1 MKIRQSEKTIYLCDC
16 NSMNWKRQNYE
27 DNKKIRGFQEIG
39 CSKGMNRC
47 SVEDFRAV
55 KIHCM
60 TL

>member
-47 SVEDFRAV
+47 SVEDF
-55 KIHCM
+55 
-60 TL
+60 